1 MNPSTK
7 EAFDKSECSGLSLH
21 PVAVQSN
28 GQLQKAEVPAPVRQ
42 ENCFAVFGSHN
53 TRESSTV
60 TKQELV
66 SDKDKYSAEALAL
79 QKLLMPFGTN
89 GTVEKTI
96 KSDDTPLKV
105 PDNNPFRI
113 RKPLVQIENTVENV
127 SIVSSVEYIDVCS
140 SPDNFQEEGSENLS
154 RKRKFQ
160 TICSDQPQTGDEQVS
175 GVTEVENLDILCLT
189 VESQESVNSKTRKS
203 AELKESSE
211 SEKTSKRSKCKKA
224 VGSNRTILNFFTR
237 V

>member
-1 MNPSTK
+1 ML
-7 EAFDKSECSGLSLH
+7 DKLSFCKYIAHFMHILLIWFMFLIISMSYTFY
-21 PVAVQSN
+21 V
-28 GQLQKAEVPAPVRQ
+28 
-42 ENCFAVFGSHN
+42 
-53 TRESSTV
+53 STV

-66 SDKDKYSAEALAL
+66 SDKDKYSDEALAL
-79 QKLLMPFGTN
+79 QKLLMPLGTN

-113 RKPLVQIENTVENV
+113 RKPEEISLVQIENTVENV
-127 SIVSSVEYIDVCS
+127 SIDSSVEYIDVCS

-154 RKRKFQ
+154 RKRTFQ
-160 TICSDQPQTGDEQVS
+160 NICSDQQQTGDEQVS

-189 VESQESVNSKTRKS
+189 VESQESVNSKTRRS

-224 VGSNRTILNFFTR
+224 VGSNRTILNFFSR